1 MLMATPVKKAVI
13 YRMVMKDHICPFGLK
28 SLDLLQRE
36 GYRVEDHWLRTREE
50 TDRFKAD
57 HDVGTTPQ
65 IFIDGRPVG
74 GYDDLRNFFGDPLKD
89 PDATSY
95 VPVVAVFAM
104 IGSMA
109 IAAGCAAGT
118 LASLRTVEWFV
129 AFSMCVLAILKL
141 RDLESFTNMF
151 LGYDL
156 LARRWVRYAYIYPF
170 AEAFAG
176 VLMIA
181 GGLLAL
187 IASPVALAIG
197 TIGAWSVFKAVY
209 VEKREL
215 KCACV
220 GGDSNVPLGFI
231 SLTENLMM
239 VAMAVW
245 MIIKAVLT

>member
-57 HDVGTTPQ
+57 QDVGTTPQ

-104 IGSMA
+104 TASMA
-109 IAAGCAAGT
+109 IAAGCAAGG
-118 LASLRTVEWFV
+118 R
-129 AFSMCVLAILKL
+129 AFE
-141 RDLESFTNMF
+141 R
-151 LGYDL
+151 
-156 LARRWVRYAYIYPF
+156 
-170 AEAFAG
+170 AG
-176 VLMIA
+176 
-181 GGLLAL
+181 
-187 IASPVALAIG
+187 
-197 TIGAWSVFKAVY
+197 
-209 VEKREL
+209 
-215 KCACV
+215 
-220 GGDSNVPLGFI
+220 
-231 SLTENLMM
+231 
-239 VAMAVW
+239 
-245 MIIKAVLT
+245 